1 MGAISLDGR
10 LKAAMLLARPCGV
23 CADIGADHGRLSAAL
38 LQSGRAKQVLVADVS
53 APSLNKAKNL
63 LGGLGLSDRATFAV
77 ADGLRALDALNIP
90 AETVFVLGMGGQ
102 TLSRILEEGCGR
114 LHGAA
119 LVLGAQTDLPLLRQT
134 LCRIGYRIRQEQPVK
149 ENRRYY
155 LLMQCTP
162 ASDGEPVY
170 DERELLLGPVLL
182 RERPPLWRDILER
195 RERLLRGAVSSM
207 ELAKAPVDEELLALY
222 RRELSYVRQA
232 LQLFE

>member
-1 MGAISLDGR
+1 
-10 LKAAMLLARPCGV
+10 
-23 CADIGADHGRLSAAL
+23 
-38 LQSGRAKQVLVADVS
+38 
-53 APSLNKAKNL
+53 
-63 LGGLGLSDRATFAV
+63 
-77 ADGLRALDALNIP
+77 
-90 AETVFVLGMGGQ
+90 
-102 TLSRILEEGCGR
+102 
-114 LHGAA
+114 
-119 LVLGAQTDLPLLRQT
+119 
-134 LCRIGYRIRQEQPVK
+134 
-149 ENRRYY
+149 
-155 LLMQCTP
+155 MQCTP